1 MQCNNLSLEK
11 VIPRNTELKF
21 TGSFQTTCTRRQAH
35 MWIYIHSHRLE
46 EEEVRALI
54 RWGGG
59 LRCEEADEAVNC
71 AVGLKFPNEFGGI

>member
-1 MQCNNLSLEK
+1 
-11 VIPRNTELKF
+11 
-21 TGSFQTTCTRRQAH
+21 
-35 MWIYIHSHRLE
+35 MWIYIHSHRLEE